1 MTNFIRIFIL
11 LLAAALTQTACS
23 DDDSPSQTAAEEQ
36 AEKLTGRWKVT
47 TVTLDGATQEAYA
60 ETIFTLSSLTSGTN
74 MSYTIEGNPDQS
86 PWRVSSGGRLFF
98 DAQDPTKY
106 LMREDDVRISYE
118 VTETTL
124 IFEFTYA
131 EPSTTGRVTGIVG
144 EWKFVFTKQ

>member
-11 LLAAALTQTACS
+11 LLAAALIQTACS
-23 DDDSPSQTAAEEQ
+23 DDDSASQTAAEEQ
-36 AEKLTGRWKVT
+36 AEKLTGRWKAT

-60 ETIFTLSSLTSGTN
+60 ETVFTLSSLTSGTN
-74 MSYTIEGNPDQS
+74 MSYIIEENPDQS
-86 PWRVSSGGRLFF
+86 PWRISSGGRLFF

-106 LMREDDVRISYE
+106 LTREDDVRISYE

-131 EPSTTGRVTGIVG
+131 EPATTGRIAGIVG
-144 EWKFVFTKQ
+144 EWKFVFAKQ